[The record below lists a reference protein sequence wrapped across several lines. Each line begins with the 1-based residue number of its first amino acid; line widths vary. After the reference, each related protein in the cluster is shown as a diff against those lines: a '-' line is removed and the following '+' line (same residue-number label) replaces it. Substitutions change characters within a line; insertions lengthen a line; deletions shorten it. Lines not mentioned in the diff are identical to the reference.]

1 MHGAGRSPHRRAR
14 RCRGWRGHWV
24 SRCPRVQCG
33 IGVGGAGRSR
43 FLRRGLRPASGAWS
57 GYFAAHR
64 QGGCRA
70 VAGDGGT
77 ASSPGLSAGAGGGVG
92 YWIVSGRC
100 GCIGGIGFRAA
111 GRHVRARDEW
121 IGWPDAAK
129 AASPGLPVN
138 NHRFLPLP
146 GVAVPNPASH
156 VPDRRDGACRTT
168 GRRVSR
174 PTPAG
179 GPHLCR
185 RDRGGELPARRQPA
199 PPRHDGGAGPFGWG
213 QTAVRDLH
221 AAPGA
226 GLAPTDGGGAA
237 ASGRH
242 AGGQPG

>member
-1 MHGAGRSPHRRAR
+1 MRGAGRSPRRRAR
-14 RCRGWRGHWV
+14 RCRGRRGHWV
-24 SRCPRVQCG
+24 SRCPLPARRCG

-43 FLRRGLRPASGAWS
+43 SLRRGLRPASGARS
-57 GYFAAHR
+57 GHSAARR

-92 YWIVSGRC
+92 VLGYWTVSGRC

-111 GRHVRARDEW
+111 GRHVRARDGW

-156 VPDRRDGACRTT
+156 VPGKAGRCLPDDREA
-168 GRRVSR
+168 RV
-174 PTPAG
+174 TAN
-179 GPHLCR
+179 
-185 RDRGGELPARRQPA
+185 ARRWPA
-199 PPRHDGGAGPFGWG
+199 PVS
-213 QTAVRDLH
+213 TS
-221 AAPGA
+221 PGR
-226 GLAPTDGGGAA
+226 GAA
-237 ASGRH
+237 GVPPTGTSPA
-242 AGGQPG
+242 